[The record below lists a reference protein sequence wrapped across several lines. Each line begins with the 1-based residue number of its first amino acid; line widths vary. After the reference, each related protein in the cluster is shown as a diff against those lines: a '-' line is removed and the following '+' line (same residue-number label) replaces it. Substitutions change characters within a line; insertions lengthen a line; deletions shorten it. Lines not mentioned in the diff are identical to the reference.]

1 MSDRMR
7 CLIVDDDEMARA
19 TLEHLCGKMD
29 ELEIVASCDNGI
41 EAMKL
46 LKRESIDLVFLD
58 IEMPDLSGLDLVKT
72 LNHLPQIIFVS
83 GHTKYAIEAFEYHV
97 TDFLVKP
104 IDFPRLIKAVD
115 HAKSLMK
122 KKHVDNDLRELFV
135 KVDGR
140 LVRLSYD
147 DILYVESIGDY
158 VIFHTV
164 KKERFIV
171 HSTLKNIDT
180 KLQHPEFLK
189 VHRAFVVNLT
199 KIVDIEESN
208 LVIGDKV
215 IPISRAHRPI
225 LLNRIKTL

>member
-1 MSDRMR
+1 MR

-19 TLEHLCGKMD
+19 SLEHLCSKMD

-72 LNHLPQIIFVS
+72 LDHLPQIIFVS
-83 GHTKYAIEAFEYHV
+83 GHTKYAVEAFEYHV

-104 IDFPRLIKAVD
+104 IDLPRLIKAVD
-115 HAKSLMK
+115 HARHLMEK
-122 KKHVDNDLRELFV
+122 KQQTNDLRELFV

-171 HSTLKNIDT
+171 HSTLKNIDA

>member
-1 MSDRMR
+1 M
-7 CLIVDDDEMARA
+7 IADDDEMARA
-19 TLEHLCGKMD
+19 SLEHQCGKID
-29 ELEIVASCDNGI
+29 DLEVVGTCDNGL
-41 EAMKL
+41 EAMRL
-46 LKRESIDLVFLD
+46 LKQEAIDLVFLD
-58 IEMPDLSGLDLVKT
+58 IEMPDLSGIDLVRS
-72 LNHLPQIIFVS
+72 LDDLPQIIFVS
-83 GHTKYAIEAFEYHV
+83 GHTEYAIEAFEYHV

-104 IDFPRLIKAVD
+104 IELPRLIKAVD
-115 HAKSLMK
+115 HAKSVNDK
-122 KKHVDNDLRELFV
+122 KASGDTGLRELFV

-140 LVRLSYD
+140 LVRLSFD

-158 VIFHTV
+158 VVFHTE

-171 HSTLKNIDT
+171 HSTLKNIDA

-215 IPISRAHRPI
+215 IPISRAHKPI
-225 LLNRIKTL
+225 LMNRIKTL

>member
-1 MSDRMR
+1 MR

-19 TLEHLCGKMD
+19 SLEHLCSKMD

-72 LNHLPQIIFVS
+72 LDHLPQIIFVS
-83 GHTKYAIEAFEYHV
+83 GHTKYAVEAFEYHV

-104 IDFPRLIKAVD
+104 IDLPRLIKAVG
-115 HAKSLMK
+115 HARHLMEK
-122 KKHVDNDLRELFV
+122 KQQTNDLRELFV

-171 HSTLKNIDT
+171 HSTLKNIDA

>member
-1 MSDRMR
+1 MPDKMR
-7 CLIVDDDEMARA
+7 CLIVDDDEMAR
-19 TLEHLCGKMD
+19 TSLEHLCAKTG

-46 LKRESIDLVFLD
+46 LKQESIDLVFLD
-58 IEMPDLSGLDLVKT
+58 IEMPDLSGLDIVKT
-72 LNHLPQIIFVS
+72 LDHLPQIIFVS

-104 IDFPRLIKAVD
+104 IDLPRLIKAVE
-115 HAKSLMK
+115 HAQSLME
-122 KKHVDNDLRELFV
+122 KKHEETDLKELFV

-171 HSTLKNIDT
+171 HSTLKNIDA